1 MSVFYLLLCGVMVH
15 AGSPMAYES
24 SNGFLEATLRV
35 EVTTVSLKFKNIS
48 FQTRTYNGMLPGPIF
63 RVQPGDRVR
72 ILLSNQLDSNAPKL
86 NCSGSLANFRA
97 ANSTNL
103 HIHGIYAGID
113 EDNTEACI
121 NPGNDMQYEYLLDS
135 RTGTSTLFYHPHLD
149 GSSAIQMYGGMAGA
163 FEIVDPEQ
171 ERRWFS
177 RFGQHVFAPQSQI
190 LLFQLLDFDPN
201 SSSYIETFS
210 NLGNISNLALELKN
224 PENFQGQLLL
234 VNGEVEPVIDLGAG
248 SWLRLKMINAFGG
261 NQVLSNFGF
270 VGSAHKVCELKVLA
284 YDGVYLRAP
293 RLQSSVLLAS
303 GGRADVAVRCS
314 VAGKHR
320 IASIDAVLPPY
331 GSLGGQMPANL
342 TALILNV
349 ALQSTAQVD
358 LPSIL
363 PGPPSYYP
371 DLMQAPEADI
381 HGRNSIMLSNFP
393 GENIV
398 NGWPYN
404 GSVSY
409 NMPIGSL
416 QEWRLIGGQGPMPL
430 GSVHPYHQHVT
441 HFQILE
447 ESLDTNGLIGM
458 VGDYRDTVPLYL
470 AMNFTVR
477 FKAAIGGIMM
487 IHCHVLR
494 HEDLGMMT
502 LANITQSN
510 VSVPAVARKSK
521 FLYP

>member
-1 MSVFYLLLCGVMVH
+1 MSVFCLLACGVMVH
-15 AGSPMAYES
+15 ASSPMVYES

-35 EVTTVSLKFKNIS
+35 EVATVSLKFKNIS

-72 ILLSNQLDSNAPKL
+72 ILLSNLLDSNAPKL
-86 NCSGSLANFRA
+86 NCSGPDATFRA

-103 HIHGIYAGID
+103 HIHGIYAGIG
-113 EDNTEACI
+113 EDNTAVCI
-121 NPGNDMQYEYLLDS
+121 NPRDEMQYEYLLDS
-135 RTGTSTLFYHPHLD
+135 RSGTSTLFYHPHLD
-149 GSSAIQMYGGMAGA
+149 GSSTIQMYGGMAGA

-177 RFGQHVFAPQSQI
+177 QAGQNMFAHQSQV

-201 SSSYIETFS
+201 SSSYIEAFM

-224 PENFQGQLLL
+224 PENFQGQVLL
-234 VNGEVEPVIDLGAG
+234 VSGEVEPSVELESG

-270 VGSAHKVCELKVLA
+270 VGPAQKVCELKVLA
-284 YDGVYLRAP
+284 YDGVYLKAP

-349 ALQSTAQVD
+349 AQHSTSQID

-363 PGPPSYYP
+363 PGPPAYYP
-371 DLMQAPEADI
+371 DLMYAPEADI
-381 HGRNSIMLSNFP
+381 DGRNSIMLSNFP

-409 NMPIGSL
+409 NMPIDSL

-447 ESLDTNGLIGM
+447 ASLDNSGLIGM

-510 VSVPAVARKSK
+510 APVPGMARKSK

>member
-1 MSVFYLLLCGVMVH
+1 MVH
-15 AGSPMAYES
+15 AGFPTVYES

-35 EVTTVSLKFKNIS
+35 EVATVALKFKNIS
-48 FQTRTYNGMLPGPIF
+48 FQTRTYNGMVPGPIF
-63 RVQPGDRVR
+63 RVRPGDRVR

-86 NCSGSLANFRA
+86 NCSGPEASFRA

-113 EDNTEACI
+113 EDNTAVCI
-121 NPGNDMQYEYLLDS
+121 NPGDDLQYEYLLDS

-149 GSSAIQMYGGMAGA
+149 GSTAIQMYGGMAGA

-171 ERRWFS
+171 ERQWFS
-177 RFGQHVFAPQSQI
+177 RAGQNVFAPESQI

-201 SSSYIETFS
+201 STSYIETFM
-210 NLGNISNLALELKN
+210 NLGNISNLAVELKN

-234 VNGEVEPVIDLGAG
+234 VNGEVEPTVEVGVG

-261 NQVLSNFGF
+261 NQVISNFGF
-270 VGSAHKVCELKVLA
+270 VGSAQKICELKVLA

-314 VAGKHR
+314 VAGTHR
-320 IASIDAVLPPY
+320 IASIDAVVPPY

-349 ALQSTAQVD
+349 AQQSSIQVD
-358 LPSIL
+358 LPNIL
-363 PGPPSYYP
+363 PGPPVYYT
-371 DLMQAPEADI
+371 DLVQTPEADI
-381 HGRNSIMLSNFP
+381 DGRNTIMLSNFP

-409 NMPIGSL
+409 DMPIGSL

-447 ESLDTNGLIGM
+447 SSLDTNGLVGM

-502 LANITQSN
+502 LANITTSSA
-510 VSVPAVARKSK
+510 SVPAVAGKKK
-521 FLYP
+521 FLHP